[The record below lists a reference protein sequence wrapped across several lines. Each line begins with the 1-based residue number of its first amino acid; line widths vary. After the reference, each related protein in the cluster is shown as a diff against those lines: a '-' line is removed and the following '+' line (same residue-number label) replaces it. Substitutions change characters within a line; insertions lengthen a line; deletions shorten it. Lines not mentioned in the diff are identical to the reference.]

1 MKTRKNRH
9 TRNRTSRRRMKGG
22 THEDDIALIERFLRP
37 INAELVA
44 ANEGQKYQ
52 LEALSKVLDGIVPR
66 EPDIAKFAKI
76 LKEYPIP
83 PALGQRLQA
92 TLTEINTAKIRRPG
106 TLGQPFLLSLAQR
119 FQSELSEI
127 LPIVAGNPPG
137 RKANI
142 DWFPSLQKLHRISKD
157 YAISRE
163 PTQGARINAKF
174 ERVDTASKKD
184 ARDKRQDEAE
194 RKLLESIGEFSGG
207 TLSTWFDRVK
217 RLVDVPSMLREQA
230 IADIWKIVP
239 PGMPPGLTAELHSIF
254 DRHTAFLSAKEFD
267 APLAAPLAAP
277 EAKPSRPGR
286 KVYVPPSSSDEP
298 VPAAAAP
305 PLPASPPGTPSLRG
319 ELQAEPKELPALS
332 PSGPAP
338 GLGIPESVEVA
349 PRVARHAYKTSKPA
363 ITTAPIAAT
372 PALSPLA
379 PSDTDTAP
387 PMVSPPSQAR
397 VAPDY
402 TSAAVPL
409 PTDVERGAAPAPSG
423 REPLPAR
430 GDDAEVVV
438 HEPLPDSAEGQAAPP
453 RLPVRQ
459 PGLLEGL
466 TSMLPSFL
474 SSPAP
479 ASEVR
484 AAPPQPAVS
493 QPGRA
498 DIPEYTAQPG
508 PSTASQLPLPP
519 PTRFNP
525 LDRKFTPP
533 APKPY
538 NPFQS
543 YPVPPLAS
551 VTSAPFAS
559 PGTYA
564 PFSFLAPGTQTLDA
578 AGLTTQATPI
588 SGLYA
593 NEKEFGTKSLCE
605 RLHPKLYQIL
615 KTGQFNGKSITT
627 LLNEPGPELQA
638 FFAEIKF
645 DVAAKTLMGH
655 PITEIYK
662 ACHPDRTIADP
673 NLTTIFQTL
682 QALYNYT
689 GAVEPVQSIA
699 DKIRGKPVE
708 SIPDEIKSKPA
719 ENIIYLKA
727 AAPLEAPGLKPERP
741 DKKAPLIGPPIG
753 DLSKTLKKG
762 DRLRERK
769 ITTDPI
775 SGMAMQPLIL
785 TVVGDYDAKT
795 QRIEVK
801 YRDKSFFPPVNEIL
815 EEFYVIRQPV
825 QKRLFKRGDRVI
837 IKEPRNI
844 NDFPLPIRG
853 IVQESTCNDPF
864 YATVQQ
870 DQEVGSQ
877 YVKIICDKGGRYHE
891 QYEDLIYVGP
901 TTRLVSRNPGE
912 APPQPTPVVPLEQ
925 SVTPQR
931 RGQLADTRPSFVQL
945 PPASIDCEGRLQLMT
960 DQAKTCEENLKRVKA
975 DLEAALAAHAAETA
989 KLQGDLGASK
999 EALRRMEGVKNGLE
1013 SDLARTNRALATIRD
1028 MLGEQS
1034 RKLGTLNT
1042 RYEAL
1047 DKQKVKLEGQLASE
1061 QGKSAGL
1068 EGQLASKTQ
1077 VNAEEQGRL
1086 RASIADITGK
1096 LGQVTDERR
1105 LLQGEI
1111 DRQRGELEAL
1121 ERKAADLEA
1130 QFASTKALIV
1140 QKGDEIR
1147 RDLAQSVAHIDS
1159 GLNIIH
1165 EGVDDVAEL
1174 VREAKEDIAKSRVAF
1189 GSQMNALQRELEQKN
1204 LQGRQEVLANIGALR
1219 AENQQAL
1226 GALNAGLAAA
1236 LAESAK
1242 LNELLRTETAA
1253 KAQAEGA
1260 LQAAQAAAAEAAATQ
1275 ARELA
1280 AAREASERAFAE
1292 FKAASEQSSTEERE
1306 RIIAEARVA
1315 TEELRRGLVEQQ
1327 AIAVAAANDAARVDL
1342 GAQLAALQL
1351 QIAAI
1356 PPPYVPPP
1364 PLPPVQYAT
1373 ITGRTPPGDIAPGNN
1388 IQIQWDPHGTA
1399 GPWILK
1405 IFYDGAN
1412 PDFKDIL
1419 AVGDIEYTVKQPGR
1433 LTGQI
1438 FSIV

>member
-22 THEDDIALIERFLRP
+22 GHEEDVALIRKFLVP
-37 INAELVA
+37 IPADLIA

-66 EPDIAKFAKI
+66 ESDIAKFAKM

-119 FQSELSEI
+119 FQSELAEI
-127 LPIVAGNPPG
+127 LPIVIATPPA

-184 ARDKRQDEAE
+184 TRDKRQDEAE
-194 RKLLESIGEFSGG
+194 RKLLESIGEFSSG
-207 TLSTWFDRVK
+207 TLSTWFDQVK

-286 KVYVPPSSSDEP
+286 KVYVPPTSSDEP

-319 ELQAEPKELPALS
+319 ELQADPKELPALS

-338 GLGIPESVEVA
+338 GLGIPESVELA
-349 PRVARHAYKTSKPA
+349 PPVARHAYKTSKPA
-363 ITTAPIAAT
+363 ITPAPVAAT
-372 PALSPLA
+372 PGLSPLA

-387 PMVSPPSQAR
+387 PIVSPPSQAR

-438 HEPLPDSAEGQAAPP
+438 HEPLLDSAEAQAAPP

-466 TSMLPSFL
+466 TSMLPNFL

-498 DIPEYTAQPG
+498 AIPEYTAQPG

-533 APKPY
+533 AFKPY

-578 AGLTTQATPI
+578 AGLTTQETPI

-741 DKKAPLIGPPIG
+741 DKKAPPIG
-753 DLSKTLKKG
+753 DLTQVFKRGDTLVPK
-762 DRLRERK
+762 RK
-769 ITTDPI
+769 VVHRDTGKPV
-775 SGMAMQPLIL
+775 IL
-785 TVVGDYDAKT
+785 TVMGDYDASNGTIK
-795 QRIEVK
+795 VGDGK
-801 YRDKSFFPPVNEIL
+801 NVFNPPVDALVKDFKVLPQEAL
-815 EEFYVIRQPV
+815 PT
-825 QKRLFKRGDRVI
+825 RLLKVGDRVL
-837 IKEPRNI
+837 IKYPVDI
-844 NDFPLPIRG
+844 NSYLPALREDAQSG
-853 IVQESTCNDPF
+853 VCNYPF
-864 YATVQQ
+864 YATVEI
-870 DQEVGSQ
+870 DEPPKIPGVPS
-877 YVKIICDKGGRYHE
+877 YVNIICDKGGRYRAE
-891 QYEDLIYVGP
+891 VNDLQYVGP
-901 TTRLVSRNPGE
+901 KTRLVLRSPGE

-925 SVTPQR
+925 DVTPQR
-931 RGQLADTRPSFVQL
+931 RGQLADTRPSFVQP
-945 PPASIDCEGRLQLMT
+945 PPASVSDCEGRLHIMT
-960 DQAKTCEENLKRVKA
+960 DRAKTCEENLTRVKA
-975 DLEAALAAHAAETA
+975 ELEAALAAHAAETA

-1077 VNAEEQGRL
+1077 ANAEEQGRL

-1096 LGQVTDERR
+1096 LGQVTDERG

-1111 DRQRGELEAL
+1111 DRQRGELEVL

-1236 LAESAK
+1236 LAESAR

-1260 LQAAQAAAAEAAATQ
+1260 LQAAQAAAQAAAASQ

-1280 AAREASERAFAE
+1280 AAREASDRAFAE
-1292 FKAASEQSSTEERE
+1292 FKAATEAASAEERQ
-1306 RIIAEARVA
+1306 RLTAEAHIA
-1315 TEELRRGLVEQQ
+1315 TERLRTALLEQQ
-1327 AIAVAAANDAARVDL
+1327 AIAVASANEAARRQVE
-1342 GAQLAALQL
+1342 AQLAALRD
-1351 QIAAI
+1351 QIAAL

-1364 PLPPVQYAT
+1364 PLPPQPIPI
-1373 ITGRTPPGDIAPGNN
+1373 ITGRTPAGVIAPGSN
-1388 IQIQWDPHGTA
+1388 IQIQWDPRGTA

-1405 IFYDGAN
+1405 IIYDGGN
-1412 PDFKDIL
+1412 PDFKDIQV
-1419 AVGDIEYTVKQPGR
+1419 AGDIPYKVKQPGA
-1433 LTGQI
+1433 LAGQI